1 MNEHIKISFFAL
13 LACHISIVCAKKPE
27 SPKSPMNVLFIAI
40 DDLRPELGCYG
51 NQIIQSPNIDRLAR
65 KGVVFKRAYVQQS
78 ICGPSRASLMTGLR
92 PDNCQVTSNA
102 DYFRNT
108 LPDVIT
114 LPQYFIQNGYK
125 ALSIGKIY
133 HSKQDDPEKSW
144 SIPPYYSRQY
154 YRAGE
159 RSQQVTISADV
170 PDSAFRD
177 GATAEE
183 ALRTLRL
190 LKDNKQPF
198 FLAVG
203 FNLPHLHWHCPKK
216 YWDIY
221 DPEQIELAE
230 VTSPPT
236 GSPSVALHN
245 SYELR
250 NRDGVPDNAPIS
262 DSLSRHLLHGYYA
275 CVSYID
281 AHIGKILDEL
291 ERLGLSENTIIML
304 WGDHGWHLG
313 EHGIWGKATLYDIS
327 TRAPLIVSA
336 PGMKARGK
344 QSDAL
349 VEFLDMYPT
358 LCELTNLPVPSH
370 VQGKSFRHLLNN
382 PGSKGKEAAFSQ
394 FPSPA
399 LREWASLPLD
409 TVMRKKFNELAE
421 RKEYEIQQEFGDI
434 WDRELFE
441 YHLMGYAMR
450 TDRYR
455 FIRWVDIRK
464 PEKSLA
470 LELYDHKTDP
480 NETVNLAKNPKYTK
494 QLKKLE
500 EQMIRAGIS
509 VN

>member
-1 MNEHIKISFFAL
+1 MTPI
-13 LACHISIVCAKKPE
+13 
-27 SPKSPMNVLFIAI
+27 NVLFLSV

-51 NQIIQSPNIDRLAR
+51 KEIIQSPNIDRLADQ
-65 KGVVFKRAYVQQS
+65 GVVFTRAYVQQP

-92 PDNCQVTSNA
+92 PDDLQVTDNA
-102 DYFRNT
+102 TYFRNT
-108 LPDVIT
+108 VPDVLT
-114 LPQYFIQNGYK
+114 LPQHFIQHGYT
-125 ALSIGKIY
+125 AINLGKIF
-133 HSKQDDPEKSW
+133 HAKQDDPEKSW
-144 SIPPYYSRQY
+144 SKPPYYSRQY
-154 YRAGE
+154 FNAGE
-159 RSQQVTISADV
+159 RRQQVTISADV

-177 GATAEE
+177 GLTAEE
-183 ALRTLRL
+183 AIRTLRML
-190 LKDNKQPF
+190 RDNKQPF
-198 FLAVG
+198 FLGVG
-203 FNLPHLHWHCPKK
+203 FHLPHLHWHCPKK
-216 YWDIY
+216 YWDLY
-221 DPEQIELAE
+221 NPDQIELTK

-236 GSPSVALHN
+236 GAPSVALHN

-281 AHIGKILDEL
+281 AQIGKILDEL
-291 ERLGLSENTIIML
+291 ERLGLHENTIIML

-313 EHGIWGKATLYDIS
+313 EYSIWGKATLYDNS

-344 QSDAL
+344 KSDAL

-358 LCELTNLPVPSH
+358 LCDLANLPIPSH
-370 VQGKSFRHLLNN
+370 VQGKSFKHLLNK
-382 PGSKGKEAAFSQ
+382 PESKGKEAAFSQ

-421 RKEYEIQQEFGDI
+421 KKEYEIQQEFSDV

-455 FIRWVDIRK
+455 FIRWVDTRN
-464 PEKSLA
+464 PEKSIA
-470 LELYDHKTDP
+470 VELYDHKTDP
-480 NETVNLAKNPKYTK
+480 NETVNLAKNPEYTE

-500 EQMIRAGIS
+500 EQMIRAGVSI
-509 VN
+509 N